1 MSQRAEARS
10 EAARPLLSLVMI
22 VKDEEDF
29 LPGAL
34 DSALGWVDEIVVVD
48 TGSSDRSVEI
58 ARSRGARV
66 SFFPWTGSFS
76 EARNESIRQARGD
89 WVAILDAD
97 ERFVSPEPGRIREHL
112 VPSGRHPYQALML
125 KVVNRQLDGSA
136 THSFFSPRIF
146 PRHENI
152 GYEGR
157 IHNNFGALDGSEP
170 PFDFIRCFGLEIDHL
185 GYDPVIYQKK
195 EKLARN
201 LELLE
206 RAAAEE
212 PEVPRYRFYLG
223 REYVQAQ
230 RPEEGLELLR
240 ALFAEGPE
248 GDPFLYIETG
258 TQILDTLD
266 QLRRAP
272 EERLAIATAL
282 IELQEDELDSWYF
295 LGRTFL
301 ELHEEQSAEDA
312 FRVVVRLLQER
323 DLEQLQVCRVAHLQE
338 QLYRHLAT
346 LSRARGEHATAA
358 ADEAALLAQLPE
370 ESPERAALQRR
381 LTLEHPEL
389 LERALVQDALDA
401 LLKDPARER
410 LLPPALPR
418 LEAAHPRLL
427 KGWLRRN
434 RLLHPWL

>member
-1 MSQRAEARS
+1 MAARRGQGS
-10 EAARPLLSLVMI
+10 KASRRGQVSPEPTRPLLSLAMI
-22 VKDEEDF
+22 IKDEEDF

-58 ARSRGARV
+58 ARSRGAKV

-89 WVAILDAD
+89 WIAILDAD
-97 ERFVSPEPGRIREHL
+97 ERFVSPEPERIREHL
-112 VPSGRHPYQALML
+112 VPSAKHPYQALML
-125 KVVNRQLDGSA
+125 NVVNRQLDGSA

-146 PRHENI
+146 PRHENL

-157 IHNNFGALDGSEP
+157 IHNNFGALDGSDP

-185 GYDPVIYQKK
+185 GYDPVIYKKK

-206 RAAAEE
+206 RAAADE
-212 PEVPRYRFYLG
+212 PEIPRYRFYLG

-230 RPEEGLELLR
+230 RPEEGLKLLQ
-240 ALFAEGPE
+240 ALFDEGPE
-248 GDPFLYIETG
+248 QDPFLYIETG

-272 EERLAIATAL
+272 EDRLAIATDI

-295 LGRTFL
+295 LGRAL
-301 ELHEEQSAEDA
+301 LDLQDEQGAEDA
-312 FRVVVRLLQER
+312 FRVVVRLLKER
-323 DLEQLQVCRVAHLQE
+323 DLDQLQICRVVHLQE
-338 QLYRHLAT
+338 QLYSST
-346 LSRARGEHATAA
+346 
-358 ADEAALLAQLPE
+358 
-370 ESPERAALQRR
+370 ES
-381 LTLEHPEL
+381 
-389 LERALVQDALDA
+389 
-401 LLKDPARER
+401 
-410 LLPPALPR
+410 
-418 LEAAHPRLL
+418 
-427 KGWLRRN
+427 LRK
-434 RLLHPWL
+434 PY